1 MIDWL
6 NLVANATWILG
17 CAMALAAV
25 SYAHWEAR
33 ARGERLGSVLGRR
46 QMQIVV
52 YLAGV
57 LFCAGAAAASQSV
70 LEVILWLILVAF
82 FASQVWG
89 HWVRWR
95 REAGTV
101 RADKT

>member
-6 NLVANATWILG
+6 DLVANATWIFG
-17 CAMALAAV
+17 CAVALAAV
-25 SYAHWEAR
+25 SYARWEAR
-33 ARGERLGSVLGRR
+33 ARGERLRSVLGRR
-46 QMQIVV
+46 QMQIV
-52 YLAGV
+52 LHSAGV

-70 LEVILWLILVAF
+70 LEVILWLVFVAF
-82 FASQVWG
+82 FATQVWG
-89 HWVRWR
+89 NRVTQR